1 MTPFTDTQAALEEA
15 EFLATETGKIQVI
28 VWNSVKKQL
37 FVKEE
42 NGEITAGIVLERVL
56 AP

>member
-15 EFLATETGKIQVI
+15 EFLAAEMGKIQLL
-28 VWNSVKKQL
+28 VWDSVKKQL

-42 NGEITAGIVLERVL
+42 NEEVIVGIVLERVL